1 MCTVV
6 VIKALKLVCAH
17 LAQQRQEVYRR
28 FSEVDANYKLVRWH
42 WLEIHHCQCLAQY
55 VRAVNPVDKE
65 FILTLI
71 FDRLQ
76 LHVQNVNV
84 LRGHFENEST
94 ILDVL
99 PVCGR
104 SIEVL
109 VSALDADFE
118 QRKVLKAEL
127 ASIHRLFHSALK
139 LWKMFAGYG
148 SAAGW
153 EPLCSFY
160 QVTLLAGIQCSS
172 RISSSSLLNGFAPAQ
187 RIALPNGT
195 WEQTPM
201 QASDCI
207 DIDGIF
213 LHHREHIRI
222 DEDARFRNEPV
233 LYVSLPC
240 YRGNLYSYFDI
251 FQCQVTDSASQIHWR
266 CAECVTRRCM
276 CRQANHSAFINNLR

>member
-1 MCTVV
+1 MATCTVT

-28 FSEVDANYKLVRWH
+28 FAEVDANYKLVRWH

-76 LHVQNVNV
+76 LHVRNVNV
-84 LRGHFENEST
+84 LRGYFEDESR

-109 VSALDADFE
+109 LAAIDADFE

-127 ASIHRLFHSALK
+127 ASIHRLFQSALR

-148 SAAGW
+148 SAFGW
-153 EPLCSFY
+153 EPFY
-160 QVTLLAGIQCSS
+160 PFYHVTLQAVIQNNP
-172 RISSSSLLNGFAPAQ
+172 RNFSSSFLNGFAPAQ
-187 RIALPNGT
+187 SIALPNGT
-195 WEQTPM
+195 WEQTSM

-207 DIDGIF
+207 DIDGVF

-222 DEDARFRNEPV
+222 DEVARLRNEPV
-233 LYVSLPC
+233 LYISLPC
-240 YRGNLYSYFDI
+240 YQGNLYSYFDI
-251 FQCQVTDSASQIHWR
+251 FQCQVSDSASQIHWR

-276 CRQANHSAFINNLR
+276 CQ